1 MFNEKDS
8 ITLPGVAGAGR
19 MAQEQATA
27 SAGLVVEDLI
37 QGRGA
42 CMLAPQPRAG
52 GVSVGKG
59 SKIRRHRTC
68 RGLDGKAQAIFS
80 CVQLRKFYLMN
91 NHRAHN
97 YVTFRLSRFISLSL
111 TRHHS

>member
-1 MFNEKDS
+1 
-8 ITLPGVAGAGR
+8 
-19 MAQEQATA
+19 
-27 SAGLVVEDLI
+27 
-37 QGRGA
+37 
-42 CMLAPQPRAG
+42 MLAPQPRAG

-111 TRHHS
+111 SLTHTPPQLRQAWVFRPLVDSVGQSFQK